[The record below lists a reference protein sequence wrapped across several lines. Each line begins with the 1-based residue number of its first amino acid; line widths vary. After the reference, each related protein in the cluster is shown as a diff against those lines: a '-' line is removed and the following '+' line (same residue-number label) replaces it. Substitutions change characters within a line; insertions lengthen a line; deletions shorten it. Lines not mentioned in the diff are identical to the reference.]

1 MEIPS
6 TEEEKKDLCKRL
18 SKYNISI
25 MQYILSHSLPMKRL
39 SDDMIESPPAKVNRI
54 SSKE

>member
-1 MEIPS
+1 M
-6 TEEEKKDLCKRL
+6 KKSSLMIL
-18 SKYNISI
+18 H
-25 MQYILSHSLPMKRL
+25 ILSHSLPMKRL